1 MLDYSKESVND
12 YFLIDMKPFYASIEC
27 IERNFDPLTTELV
40 VMSRSDNTGSG
51 LILASSPEA
60 KKRYDITNVSRPR
73 DLSQLFPKTSYVVPP
88 RMNLYIKRNMRVNN
102 IFKRYVADEDL
113 LMYPIDEPILKVTRS
128 LNIFT
133 TEGTRSQRRK
143 KFVQMIQERIK
154 EELGLIATVG
164 VAEIIPFGQT
174 RLRQ

>member
-1 MLDYSKESVND
+1 M
-12 YFLIDMKPFYASIEC
+12 
-27 IERNFDPLTTELV
+27 
-40 VMSRSDNTGSG
+40 
-51 LILASSPEA
+51 
-60 KKRYDITNVSRPR
+60 SRPR

-174 RLRQ
+174 RLRQSIYSCRKDRNICKRKVQHLFISR

>member
-1 MLDYSKESVND
+1 MDYSKEPVND
-12 YFLIDMKPFYASIEC
+12 YFLIDMKSFYASVEC
-27 IERNFDPLTTELV
+27 IERNLDPLTTELV

-60 KKRYDITNVSRPR
+60 KKRYGITNVSRPR

-88 RMNLYIKRNMRVNN
+88 RMNLYIKRNMQVNN
-102 IFKRYVADEDL
+102 IFRRYVADEDL
-113 LMYPIDEPILKVTRS
+113 LIYSIDESILKVTRS
-128 LNIFT
+128 LNLFT

-143 KFVQMIQERIK
+143 KLAQMIQERIK

>member
-1 MLDYSKESVND
+1 M
-12 YFLIDMKPFYASIEC
+12 
-27 IERNFDPLTTELV
+27 
-40 VMSRSDNTGSG
+40 
-51 LILASSPEA
+51 
-60 KKRYDITNVSRPR
+60 SRPR

-164 VAEIIPFGQT
+164 IAEIIPFGQT

>member
-1 MLDYSKESVND
+1 M
-12 YFLIDMKPFYASIEC
+12 
-27 IERNFDPLTTELV
+27 
-40 VMSRSDNTGSG
+40 
-51 LILASSPEA
+51 
-60 KKRYDITNVSRPR
+60 SRPR

-102 IFKRYVADEDL
+102 IFKRYVAE
-113 LMYPIDEPILKVTRS
+113 
-128 LNIFT
+128 
-133 TEGTRSQRRK
+133 
-143 KFVQMIQERIK
+143 ERIK